1 MVRAS
6 RHMESI
12 ERMRTPS
19 SLSQQAAAEPLRGAH
34 HHSTDT
40 SIPPLSIDP
49 ERGCGTR
56 VWLEVC

>member
-1 MVRAS
+1 
-6 RHMESI
+6 MESI

-19 SLSQQAAAEPLRGAH
+19 SLSQQAAAEPLRGA

>member
-34 HHSTDT
+34 HSNTT